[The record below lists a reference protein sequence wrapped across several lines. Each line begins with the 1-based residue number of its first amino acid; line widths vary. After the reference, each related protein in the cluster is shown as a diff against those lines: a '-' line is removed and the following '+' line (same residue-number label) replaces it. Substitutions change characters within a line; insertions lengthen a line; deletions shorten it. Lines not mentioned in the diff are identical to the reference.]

1 MTAKWTPARAMLQRR
16 CLPNGTRVLVH
27 GSDSSGGPSA
37 AKSAVKT
44 WVRVPRRAASLPTV
58 SNAAGATA
66 RREEEIAFLAMEQ
79 VLGVEIRLADAGAG
93 NKKPDGAWAYPGD
106 EGRRG
111 IVEIT
116 SPPDAELMAAWAR
129 AKRTGAWQSES
140 GSTPLRWN
148 ELAEVCE
155 ELLAEDWARENI
167 DKLVA
172 EMADER
178 HLFLLARSHRVEN
191 YFFRLSDPYDDD
203 HAAERIDDLVLPQGI
218 TDVWFRGRARRHEPL
233 GAAELWVA
241 RFSAPAGW
249 SRHMVSIPEKHL
261 PSPNPSIVDDRVP
274 AEWRTPKDRSS

>member
-1 MTAKWTPARAMLQRR
+1 M
-16 CLPNGTRVLVH
+16 
-27 GSDSSGGPSA
+27 
-37 AKSAVKT
+37 
-44 WVRVPRRAASLPTV
+44 
-58 SNAAGATA
+58 A

-93 NKKPDGAWAYPGD
+93 NKKPDGAWTYPGD

-111 IVEIT
+111 IVEVT
-116 SPPDAELMAAWAR
+116 SPPDAKLMATWAR
-129 AKRTGAWQSES
+129 AKRAGAWQSES

-148 ELAEVCE
+148 ELAQVCE

-167 DKLVA
+167 DKLIA

-178 HLFLLARSHRVEN
+178 HLFLFARSHRVEN

-203 HAAERIDDLVLPQGI
+203 YAAERIDDLVLPEGV
-218 TDVWFRGRARRHEPL
+218 TDVWFRGRARRDEPL

-241 RFSAPAGW
+241 RFSAATGW
-249 SRHMVSIPEKHL
+249 SRHKVSIPEKHL
-261 PSPNPSIVDDRVP
+261 PSPNPSIADDRVP